1 MNSEPQSISFLRL
14 GKFRQNAR
22 HIINFILVFILL
34 FNTTGCSTLKV
45 SEKEQLP
52 VVSELVKPKLPD
64 WIEEITP
71 TGIADPLA
79 QIRIR
84 FKEALIPVEK
94 LDTPQQQQLL
104 QLFEVIP
111 PIPGAFRFLTPRMV
125 GFQADKALPK
135 ATRLQVTLKSG
146 LGDLKNHRLDRDLP
160 WTFNTETI
168 KLTNLSKTEKDTP
181 NFWDLNSPLEF
192 TSNVELDLDSVLKQ
206 VRLTPVGKGE
216 SVPVKVS
223 LKPEE
228 NTGNVEEE
236 EAPAEKFD
244 PTSRDWTYLIAPQ
257 RTLEKATNYKL
268 ELSSGVRPVLG
279 NIVSDR
285 SFSSQVSTYSA
296 LQFKKIEFY
305 GQPNSGGT
313 YGRFV
318 KGSPQLVFNNEVTAE
333 SAINNITVNP
343 PIKNKAQLIQ
353 SDENTNIISL
363 NPYAL
368 EPATNYRVTVGKDL
382 KDKFGQTLDKP
393 VTLQYQTGDLGG
405 DIWVPSSLNIFPS
418 GKNLQLNIS
427 TINLPDNKYK
437 AAYQVVEPTDLVY
450 DDAGSTLLP
459 NPSQWQSFPVSAKK
473 NQYKD
478 TSVPIR
484 EKLNSDTGMLVY
496 GVQAR
501 TNKYQENGKQLWRE
515 PTTYGMVQLTNL
527 GVFSQ
532 WFPESGLIR
541 VNHLADGS
549 PAVASVEVY
558 ESKLS
563 AESRSKSTPCASG
576 KTDSNGTLILN
587 TQDIQGC
594 VKSGSAFT
602 ENGPSLLIIAREN
615 KDWAFTRTD
624 SYSGSYGYG
633 VYTDWDS
640 GKPIARG
647 AIFSDRKL
655 YQPGEKV
662 ALTGMAYFLEKGILK
677 SDKNATYDV
686 KLVNPDG
693 KETSLGTQNTN
704 QFGTF
709 SVEFN
714 LQNNQPLGYY
724 SLLAKGKDG
733 REINGEIRVAE
744 FKPPNF
750 KVDLSLDKEFAFPG
764 AEIQAKAVSNYLFGA
779 PVEGGKAK
787 YNVTRSQTT
796 FIPKGWE
803 EFQFGKQWFYPEESP
818 NVPSDVLQTDSVLD
832 AAGKSSQ
839 SVKVASDIPYPMT
852 YQVDVQVTD
861 VSNLGVSNSQSF
873 IVLPS
878 DRLIGLKSNF
888 VADAGKGFPIQI
900 IVTDNTGKAIAGQ
913 QVHLELQE
921 MKYNSVTQL
930 VAGSQKAKNQ
940 VEYQTVDKTDLQS
953 ADTPQTVNL
962 TPPKSGSYRIRACT
976 DVSCNAG
983 ETDLQIWVTGNNAV
997 DWALNPEDK
1006 DKLELKLD
1014 KPSYKPGNTATAL
1027 IQSPYP
1033 EGELYFAVVR
1043 DRTLYSQTLK
1053 VKGGAPQV
1061 QFQVTPEML
1070 PNAAIEAILV
1080 RQGAPLSKIDTT
1092 GLPNLTKIGF
1102 APFQVNLEEKYLK
1115 LQITPSTESLLP
1127 ATEQTIQLELKNSQG
1142 NPVQG
1147 QVTIMVVNE
1156 AVLQLSAYRPPDL
1169 VTTVYAEQPITTRF
1183 SDNRRNV
1190 VLKPQ
1195 SSPLPKGWGY
1205 GGGFSAAAAN
1215 TRTRKDFQPLAYYNG
1230 SLLTDTSGKATV
1242 KFKLPDDLTTWRI
1255 LAVATDENQRFG
1267 NAEAT
1272 FITTQP
1278 LITNPVLPQF
1288 ARPGD
1293 RFLAGV
1299 SVTNNTKTQGS
1310 LDINSSATGSIQLT
1324 DTSNLQVQTASGT
1337 QAYRFPVVAGS
1348 PGTGKISFKTYLNS
1362 AADAFEVPLEVKQIP
1377 VTEQVVETGTT
1388 TNTVKIPVNVD
1399 SNVVNDTGGLEISLG
1414 STLIPEINAAAQ
1426 QVLTEEQLPFLE
1438 PAASQLA
1445 IASNL
1450 QTLSQKAP
1458 QNFSKFNPSQ
1468 TAKKSILTLQ
1478 KLQKPD
1484 GGFAAYPKAETSD
1497 PWGSAYA
1504 AISLN
1509 QARQAFPDL
1518 VKAEAISNL
1527 RGYLK
1532 QVLLNPGKYG
1542 YCQENLCKNQLRLES
1557 LIALAEL
1564 GEKRND
1570 FLADIYQM
1578 QNKFD
1583 SVTRIKLT
1591 RYLFQFPEWQKEARE
1606 LSQQFSKNVYQS
1618 GRTATVNIPAA
1629 SWINSPTSTQSQFLR
1644 LFIVQKAKPEVIDRL
1659 FKGLLALRRNGTW
1672 QNSYDNAEALTAL
1685 AEYSNL
1691 QPTPPNFTAKTQL
1704 AGKKLGETKFV
1715 ATTTS
1720 AEIKV
1725 PIAELPRGR
1734 NDLIVQ
1740 KSGKGTLHYLVDYR
1754 YRLPGNQP
1762 GRFNGLRVVR
1772 EISRINQTKPLQ
1784 KLSLFT
1790 PDNPLI
1796 VEPGQVFDINLEI
1809 VTDHPVDHVIVTD
1822 PLPAGLEA
1830 VDASLQA
1837 TAVPGAKVNEDIW
1850 LKVKD
1855 IYRDR
1860 IFAYS
1865 DRLEPGVYNLHY
1877 LVRSVTPGTFY
1888 WQGAEAHLQYAP
1900 EEFGR
1905 SADAT
1910 LIVSGN
1916 S

>member
-1 MNSEPQSISFLRL
+1 MNSEPHQISFLPWGKL
-14 GKFRQNAR
+14 GQKAR
-22 HIINFILVFILL
+22 YIVSFLLVFILL
-34 FNTTGCSTLKV
+34 FNATGCTTLKL

-52 VVSELVKPKLPD
+52 VVSALTNPKLPD
-64 WIEEITP
+64 WIAEISP
-71 TGIADPLA
+71 MGLADPLS
-79 QIRIR
+79 QIRVR

-94 LDTPQQQQLL
+94 LDTPQQQELL
-104 QLFEVIP
+104 QRFEVIP
-111 PIPGAFRFLTPRMV
+111 PIPGQFSFLTPRMV

-146 LGDLKNHRLDRDLP
+146 LSDLKNHRLDRDLP

-168 KLTNLSKTEKDTP
+168 QLTNLSKTEKDTS
-181 NFWDLNSPLEF
+181 NFWDLNAPLEF
-192 TSNVELDLDSVLKQ
+192 TSNVELDLDSVLQNVK
-206 VRLTPVGKGE
+206 LTPVTQDQT
-216 SVPVKVS
+216 VPVKIS
-223 LKPEE
+223 LKTEE
-228 NTGNVEEE
+228 TSNREDSSED
-236 EAPAEKFD
+236 KFNS
-244 PTSRDWTYLIAPQ
+244 TSREWNYLITPEVK
-257 RTLEKATNYKL
+257 LEKATNYKL
-268 ELSSGVRPVLG
+268 EITPGVRPVSG

-285 SFSSQVSTYSA
+285 SFTSQIFTYSP
-296 LQFKKIEFY
+296 LQFKEIQFY
-305 GQPNSGGT
+305 GQPNSAWT

-333 SAINNITVNP
+333 SAISNITVNP
-343 PIKNKAQLIQ
+343 PVKNKAKLIQ
-353 SDENTNIISL
+353 PEESTNIISL

-368 EPATNYRVTVGKDL
+368 EPATNYTITIGKDL

-393 VTLQYQTGDLGG
+393 VTIPYQTGDLSG
-405 DIWVPSSLNIFPS
+405 DIWAPNDLHIFPS

-427 TINLPDNKYK
+427 TINLPEKNYK
-437 AAYQVVEPTDLVY
+437 AAFRVVEPTDLVY

-459 NPSQWQSFPVSAKK
+459 DPAKWQTFSVSAPK
-473 NQYKD
+473 NQFKD
-478 TSVPIR
+478 INVPIR
-484 EKLNSDTGMLVY
+484 EKLKSDTGMLLY

-501 TNKYQENGKQLWRE
+501 TRKYQENGKQVWQE
-515 PTTYGMVQLTNL
+515 PTTYGRVQLTNL

-532 WFPESGLIR
+532 WFPDSGLIR

-549 PAVASVEVY
+549 PAVAEVEVY

-563 AESRSKSTPCASG
+563 ATSRGNAVPCASG
-576 KTDSNGTLILN
+576 KTDVRGTWLLN
-587 TQDIQGC
+587 TEAIQGC
-594 VKSGSAFT
+594 QKSGSAFT
-602 ENGPSLLIIAREN
+602 ESGPNLLIIAREN

-624 SYSGSYGYG
+624 TYSGSYGYG

-640 GKPIARG
+640 GKPVARG

-662 ALTGMAYFLEKGILK
+662 ALTGMAYFLEKGVLK
-677 SDKNATYDV
+677 SDKNASYDL

-693 KETSLGTQNTN
+693 KETSLGTQKTN

-709 SVEFN
+709 SLEFN
-714 LQNNQPLGYY
+714 LQKTQPLGFY
-724 SLLAKGKDG
+724 SLLAKGKDE
-733 REINGEIRVAE
+733 REVNGEIRIAE

-764 AEIQAKAVSNYLFGA
+764 AEIQAKAASNYLFGA

-787 YNVTRSQTT
+787 YNVTRSQTS
-796 FIPKGWE
+796 FIPKGWD

-818 NVPSDVLQTDSVLD
+818 NVPSDVLQTDKLLD
-832 AAGKSSQ
+832 AAGKDSQ
-839 SVKVASDIPYPMT
+839 IVKVASDIPYPMT

-878 DRLIGLKSNF
+878 DRLIGLKTNF
-888 VADAGKGFPIQI
+888 VANAGQVFPIQV
-900 IVTDNTGKAIAGQ
+900 IVTDHTGKAIANQ

-940 VEYQTVDKTDLQS
+940 VEYQTVDKRDLNS
-953 ADTPQTVNL
+953 TDTPQTVNL
-962 TPPKSGSYRIRACT
+962 IPPKSGSYRIRACR
-976 DVSCNAG
+976 DVTCNVSTG
-983 ETDLQIWVTGNNAV
+983 ETDVQIWATGSNNV
-997 DWALNPEDK
+997 DWAFNPEDR
-1006 DKLELKLD
+1006 DRLEVKLD
-1014 KPSYKPGNTATAL
+1014 KPSYKPGDTATAL

-1043 DRTLYSQTLK
+1043 DRTLYSQTVK

-1070 PNAAIEAILV
+1070 PNAAIEAVLV
-1080 RQGAPLSKIDTT
+1080 RQGEPLSKIDTT

-1102 APFQVNLEEKYLK
+1102 APFQVNLEDKYLK
-1115 LQITPSTESLLP
+1115 LQITPSNESLLP
-1127 ATEQTIQLELKNSQG
+1127 ATEQTLQLELKDSQG
-1142 NPVQG
+1142 TPVAG

-1156 AVLQLSAYRPPDL
+1156 AVLQLSGYRPPDL

-1215 TRTRKDFQPLAYYNG
+1215 TRTRKDFQPLAYYN
-1230 SLLTDTSGKATV
+1230 SAILTDASGKATV

-1255 LAVATDENQRFG
+1255 LAVATDEEQRFG
-1267 NAEAT
+1267 NADST

-1310 LDINSSATGSIQLT
+1310 LDINGSATGAIQLT
-1324 DTSNLQVQTASGT
+1324 DTSNLKVETASGT

-1348 PGTGKISFKTYLNS
+1348 PGTGKISFKTYLNTT
-1362 AADAFEVPLEVKQIP
+1362 ADAFEVPLEVKQIP
-1377 VTEQVVETGTT
+1377 VTEQVIETGTT
-1388 TNTVKIPVNVD
+1388 TNTVKIPLNVD
-1399 SNVVNDTGGLEISLG
+1399 QNAVNDAGGLEISLG

-1468 TAKKSILTLQ
+1468 TAKKSLVTLQ

-1509 QARQAFPDL
+1509 QARQVFPDL
-1518 VKAEAISNL
+1518 IKAEAISNL

-1532 QVLLNPGKYG
+1532 QVLLNPGKYA
-1542 YCQENLCKNQLRLES
+1542 YCQENSCKNQLRLES

-1564 GEKRND
+1564 GEQRND
-1570 FLADIYQM
+1570 FLADIYQTR
-1578 QNKFD
+1578 QQFD
-1583 SVTRIKLT
+1583 PVTRIKLT

-1606 LSQQFSKNVYQS
+1606 LSQQFSKNVYET
-1618 GRTATVNIPAA
+1618 GRTAKINLPAN
-1629 SWINSPTSTQSQFLR
+1629 SWIASPSAAQSQVLR
-1644 LFIVQKAKPEVIDRL
+1644 LFIAQKAKPEVIDRL
-1659 FKGLLALRRNGTW
+1659 LKGLLALRRNGTW

-1685 AEYSNL
+1685 VEYSNL

-1704 AGKKLGETKFV
+1704 AGKKLGETKF
-1715 ATTTS
+1715 ADKTTN

-1734 NDLIVQ
+1734 NELIVQ

-1762 GRFNGLRVVR
+1762 GRFKGLRVVR
-1772 EISRINQTKPLQ
+1772 QISRVNQEKALRKYDLYTVDEPLQ
-1784 KLSLFT
+1784 L
-1790 PDNPLI
+1790 
-1796 VEPGQVFDINLEI
+1796 EPGQVFDINLEI
-1809 VTDHPVDHVIVTD
+1809 IADRPVDHVLITD

-1830 VDASLQA
+1830 VDSSLQA
-1837 TAVPGAKVNEDIW
+1837 TALPGAKVNADNW
-1850 LKVKD
+1850 LNVKE

-1865 DRLEPGVYNLHY
+1865 DRLEPGVYDLHY

-1916 S
+1916 L